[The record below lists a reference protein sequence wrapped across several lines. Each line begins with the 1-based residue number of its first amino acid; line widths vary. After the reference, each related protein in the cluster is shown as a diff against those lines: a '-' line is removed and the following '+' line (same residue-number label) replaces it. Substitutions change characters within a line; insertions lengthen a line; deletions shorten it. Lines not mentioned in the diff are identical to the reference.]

1 MKKILKYLTVL
12 LVVFSLTS
20 CEEENNFKESEVSL
34 TSVYSISEFSGGSL
48 YKVNVYQKENLI
60 IEYETASIVK
70 KFASSNFS
78 DSSNDTNYMFSVDK
92 IDEAGT
98 AINYTVTA
106 DKTTG
111 IGNLTIN
118 GTISYNI
125 KLKDEQ
131 VYN

>member
-1 MKKILKYLTVL
+1 MEWE
-12 LVVFSLTS
+12 S

-34 TSVYSISEFSGGSL
+34 TSVYSISEISGGSL

-60 IEYETASIVK
+60 IEYETASFVK

-98 AINYTVTA
+98 TINYTVTA

-125 KLKDEQ
+125 KLKDAQ